1 MKKFFMKKVFLTLTA
16 IVSAACSFSKNRN
29 ADPLSFIAKNGDVI
43 MTNNANGR
51 PDAAVFYEHVFANNR
66 ERPRVCLYTQFDNPP
81 LDFKG
86 IYIFL
91 DAEAISYLRRK
102 NNIQNNIV
110 YIGQAPVPT
119 TSKSKTIYVPYASL
133 GFTERAVSPL
143 LLLAPRKETTRPY
156 FAAYLVSNCM
166 EKERQDYYDEL
177 VDFAKANNLGP
188 VHALGKCFGTHP
200 ETKIERQGRGTNYLN
215 EAVKMFQDYQFVLS
229 FENGIVPGYVSEKI
243 VSPFLA
249 GAIPIYFGDEAVFK
263 IFNPKSFVYVK
274 SGDRLADV
282 LSPFVKNK
290 DLRSETL
297 RQPLFFDDGG
307 LYLFSWH
314 RDIAKMLASKGQ
326 KTLVDTIYEAISE
339 IAK

>member
-1 MKKFFMKKVFLTLTA
+1 MKKVLL
-16 IVSAACSFSKNRN
+16 IVATIIGTACSTSKNRT
-29 ADPLSFIAKNGDVI
+29 AEPLSPAPYITRNGDVI
-43 MTNNANGR
+43 MTNNHNGR
-51 PDAAVFYEHVFANNR
+51 ADAAVFYEHVFATNQD
-66 ERPRVCLYTQFDNPP
+66 RPRVCLYTHFDNPP
-81 LDFKG
+81 RDFKG

-102 NNIQNNIV
+102 DKITNNIV

-119 TSKSKTIYVPYASL
+119 TAKSKKIYVPYASL
-133 GFTERAVSPL
+133 GFTERTVSPL
-143 LLLAPRKETTRPY
+143 ALLAPREEKTRPY

-177 VDFAKANNLGP
+177 VDYAKANNLGP

-200 ETKIERQGRGTNYLN
+200 ETKIEGQGRGTNYLN
-215 EAVKMFQDYQFVLS
+215 EAIKMFQDYQFVLS

-243 VSPFLA
+243 ISPFLA
-249 GAIPIYFGDEAVFK
+249 GAIPIYFGDEMVNK

-282 LSPFVKNK
+282 LSPFIKNK
-290 DLRSETL
+290 DLWSETL
-297 RQPLFFDDGG
+297 RQPIFSDDSA

-314 RDIAKMLASKGQ
+314 RDIAKLLASKGQ
-326 KTLVDTIYEAISE
+326 KTLVDSIYEAISE
-339 IAK
+339 IEK